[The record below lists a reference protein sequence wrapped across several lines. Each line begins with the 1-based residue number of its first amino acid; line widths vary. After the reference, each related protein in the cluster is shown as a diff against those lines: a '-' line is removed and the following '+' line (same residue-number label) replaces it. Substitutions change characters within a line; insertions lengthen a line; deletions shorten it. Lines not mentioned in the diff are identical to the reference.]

1 MNIFMNSLKPCGM
14 NSLENTL
21 FPIFLKLDMIKT
33 LIVGGGF
40 VGLEKLEALLKNDAE
55 ANVRLI
61 APEIRDEIWEL
72 ADEHAGV
79 SLIQKR
85 FDPTDLQNIDLA
97 ILATADR
104 ATNHAIRKQAKKKGI
119 ITNVADTPDICD
131 FYLGSTVKKGNLK
144 IGISTNGQS
153 PTFAKRFREVLENI
167 LPEDTNELLGNLKK
181 VRDQLKGDFS
191 HKVSELNRITKTLV
205 DKT

>member
-119 ITNVADTPDICD
+119 ITNVADTPDLCD